1 MGQRDPHGTAPGEGW
16 ARPSRSV
23 RRPARRA
30 AAART
35 RSYLAARL
43 LSARDDDR
51 RRLARELHDTTS
63 QNLSVLALTLA
74 ALERAAPDLPPEA
87 REALERAVSLAKLC
101 SDELYRLGSA
111 AHPPLLDPCGLA
123 AALRWY
129 AEAFERRTSI
139 VVELEIAPELGRL
152 DPAVE
157 TALFRLIEECLSNVE
172 RHSGSS
178 SALVRVA
185 CDAGAVQVDVV
196 DEGRGVSE
204 SDAVAPDAAE
214 SDADEQPGDGIACM
228 RERVAQLRG
237 TLEIVSGPSG
247 TVVRAMVPTRPVR

>member
-1 MGQRDPHGTAPGEGW
+1 VGERDPQGAAPGEGW
-16 ARPSRSV
+16 DRPSRSV

-30 AAART
+30 AAR
-35 RSYLAARL
+35 RPHLAGRL
-43 LSARDDDR
+43 LSARDEER

-63 QNLSVLALTLA
+63 QNLSALALTLA
-74 ALERAAPDLPPEA
+74 ALERAAPDLRPEA
-87 REALERAVSLAKLC
+87 RAALEHAVSLARQC
-101 SDELYRLGSA
+101 ADELYRLGSA

-157 TALFRLIEECLSNVE
+157 TALFRLIEECLSNVQ
-172 RHSGSS
+172 RHSGCA
-178 SALVRVA
+178 SALVRVV
-185 CDAGAVQVDVV
+185 CNAGAVQVDVV
-196 DEGRGVSE
+196 DEGPGIDSA
-204 SDAVAPDAAE
+204 SDGDG
-214 SDADEQPGDGIACM
+214 SPGNGIACM
-228 RERVAQLRG
+228 RERVAQLSG